1 VVILEGEVLA
11 ISITEAPGR
20 KRKAVEEAYL
30 DPIQGIKEEAASRPG
45 GEISMISQ
53 ATYEQMNDMGV
64 DFLYG
69 DFGENIRVGGLM
81 IGRLP
86 IGTQIKIGQ
95 AVLEITRNADYSPG
109 QYVTVR
115 GYAGD
120 LSLLP
125 DRSQARV
132 VLPIIKEIVQNSKE
146 HKMVISTGGGTRS
159 RHVYAIAMELGM
171 PTGIIATLGQSVS
184 EQNALMIS
192 TLLNPYGGIK
202 IGHDDIPKL
211 AAYLNQGCI
220 PVIHGMPPYGFWE
233 HPPEEGRLPPNR
245 TDVGAFLLSEV
256 TGAKQCIF
264 IKDVKGLYTDNPKT
278 NPKAEFIPR
287 IGAKELMERDLPD
300 LALER
305 MVLVSMLN
313 SENSREIQIIN
324 GMVEGNITRALN
336 GEHVGTIIYK
346 DN

>member
-1 VVILEGEVLA
+1 MPLIRERDSKRLHIKSKLMGESLVGKAFLKSLEYGPQFRALPQVNILKIGGQ
-11 ISITEAPGR
+11 SIT
-20 KRKAVEEAYL
+20 
-30 DPIQGIKEEAASRPG
+30 
-45 GEISMISQ
+45 
-53 ATYEQMNDMGV
+53 DMG
-64 DFLYG
+64 
-69 DFGENIRVGGLM
+69 
-81 IGRLP
+81 
-86 IGTQIKIGQ
+86 
-95 AVLEITRNADYSPG
+95 
-109 QYVTVR
+109 
-115 GYAGD
+115 
-120 LSLLP
+120 
-125 DRSQARV
+125 ARA

-264 IKDVKGLYTDNPKT
+264 VKDVKGLYTDNPKT

-287 IGAKELMERDLPD
+287 IGAKELMEKDLPD
-300 LALER
+300 LAFEP
-305 MVLVSMLN
+305 MVLTSMLN
-313 SENSREIQIIN
+313 SGNARELQIIN
-324 GMVEGNITRALN
+324 GLVEGNITRALN

>member
-1 VVILEGEVLA
+1 MPLIRERDSKRLHIKSKLMGESLVGKAFLKSLEYGPQVRALPQVNILKIGGQSISDTGARAVL
-11 ISITEAPGR
+11 P
-20 KRKAVEEAYL
+20 V
-30 DPIQGIKEEAASRPG
+30 IKER
-45 GEISMISQ
+45 
-53 ATYEQMNDMGV
+53 
-64 DFLYG
+64 
-69 DFGENIRVGGLM
+69 
-81 IGRLP
+81 
-86 IGTQIKIGQ
+86 
-95 AVLEITRNADYSPG
+95 
-109 QYVTVR
+109 
-115 GYAGD
+115 
-120 LSLLP
+120 
-125 DRSQARV
+125 
-132 VLPIIKEIVQNSKE
+132 VQNSKE

-264 IKDVKGLYTDNPKT
+264 VKDVKGLYTDNPKT

-287 IGAKELMERDLPD
+287 IGAKELMEKDLPD
-300 LALER
+300 LAFEP
-305 MVLVSMLN
+305 MVLTSMLN
-313 SENSREIQIIN
+313 SGNARELQIIN
-324 GMVEGNITRALN
+324 GLVEGNITRALN

>member
-1 VVILEGEVLA
+1 MPLIRERDSKRLHIKSKLMGESLVGKSFLKSLEYGPQFRALPQVNILKIGGQ
-11 ISITEAPGR
+11 SIT
-20 KRKAVEEAYL
+20 
-30 DPIQGIKEEAASRPG
+30 
-45 GEISMISQ
+45 
-53 ATYEQMNDMGV
+53 DMG
-64 DFLYG
+64 
-69 DFGENIRVGGLM
+69 
-81 IGRLP
+81 
-86 IGTQIKIGQ
+86 
-95 AVLEITRNADYSPG
+95 
-109 QYVTVR
+109 
-115 GYAGD
+115 
-120 LSLLP
+120 
-125 DRSQARV
+125 ARA

-146 HKMVISTGGGTRS
+146 HKMVVSTGGGTRS

-192 TLLNPYGGIK
+192 TLLNPFGGIK

-264 IKDVKGLYTDNPKT
+264 VKDVKGLYTDNPKT

-287 IGAKELMERDLPD
+287 IGAKELIERDLPD
-300 LALER
+300 LAIER

-313 SENSREIQIIN
+313 SENTKELQIIN